1 MKKIKLHSHNTYT
14 YIYAGS
20 RLIEIAAYYGLRSV
34 LVLYMV
40 SDTLNMSQQEALNIY
55 AWFTG
60 LFLASMAL
68 GGVIG
73 DLVTGNKNAI
83 IIGGILQAVGA
94 FVMCLYS
101 TTGLYIGLAMVIFG
115 GGLYSPNLK
124 ARFGKLYL
132 NKPELLDAG
141 FTILYLAVFLGSIT
155 GAPVIGY
162 IGGEYEWMYGFIIA
176 GLLMLGSVI
185 FLLFSRDEVRNL
197 IVGRNFNFS
206 YNLIVILFVLLM
218 SGLFWTVQEL
228 AYPGI
233 RNAISGFQ
241 GLDYV
246 DIPRSFWSALDS
258 IFVVPLSILAIVLW
272 SYYYQNRF
280 VKLSVGFLL
289 GALGFGI
296 LLVASAY
303 QGETFILIFALSA
316 FMLSLSEIY
325 FAPTIQSLVV
335 RYTNPKYLAT
345 VMGLISVPGRLFV
358 VLTAYPVGCLSY

>member
-1 MKKIKLHSHNTYT
+1 
-14 YIYAGS
+14 
-20 RLIEIAAYYGLRSV
+20 
-34 LVLYMV
+34 MV
-40 SDTLNMSQQEALNIY
+40 
-55 AWFTG
+55 
-60 LFLASMAL
+60 
-68 GGVIG
+68 
-73 DLVTGNKNAI
+73 
-83 IIGGILQAVGA
+83 
-94 FVMCLYS
+94 
-101 TTGLYIGLAMVIFG
+101 
-115 GGLYSPNLK
+115 
-124 ARFGKLYL
+124 KLYL

-272 SYYYQNRF
+272 SYYSKPF
-280 VKLSVGFLL
+280 VKLSVGF
-289 GALGFGI
+289 FW
-296 LLVASAY
+296 VH
-303 QGETFILIFALSA
+303 
-316 FMLSLSEIY
+316 
-325 FAPTIQSLVV
+325 
-335 RYTNPKYLAT
+335 
-345 VMGLISVPGRLFV
+345 
-358 VLTAYPVGCLSY
+358 

>member
-246 DIPRSFWSALDS
+246 DIP
-258 IFVVPLSILAIVLW
+258 
-272 SYYYQNRF
+272 N
-280 VKLSVGFLL
+280 
-289 GALGFGI
+289 
-296 LLVASAY
+296 
-303 QGETFILIFALSA
+303 
-316 FMLSLSEIY
+316 
-325 FAPTIQSLVV
+325 
-335 RYTNPKYLAT
+335 
-345 VMGLISVPGRLFV
+345 
-358 VLTAYPVGCLSY
+358 